1 MTLLGII
8 GIISAFFI
16 VTFFT
21 YKGMNLAY
29 TVIIACLV
37 VFLTNGLPVLQTF
50 ADPVFTGVASQIPTL
65 LPLYLFGGIFGKLYL
80 DSGASLNLSRTLLNV
95 FARTNDVL
103 SRRFIGFII
112 VVIINAAFSYVG
124 VDPFATLFIMIGIA
138 TGVCF
143 EADIPRRYLP
153 VMLVLGTTMGS
164 SIPGSQSAGNIL
176 CMNFLEGTN
185 SLSAWIPG
193 VVYCVL
199 VLTASLVFIRRQ
211 LKRDTENS
219 VSFDYGPLKPPVSV
233 DEKHAPPF
241 VLTLIPLILT
251 PLCSNTICAGY
262 AWAGMALGCLAAI
275 ICFGRYI
282 PKTDGRGRI
291 MTVIQSLND
300 GVTLAGVPA
309 VIILNYAL
317 GYAIQAAPSFSTISD
332 FFTSM
337 SGPPLIILAIMG
349 IVLLGV
355 SASMS
360 GLIVALGVT
369 ASVYI
374 PVLGVNADAAYRV
387 LLYTNTV
394 LDTLPFN
401 AAVVTLFAITGIKY
415 KEGYPLVFATTVVFT
430 FIGTMVVAGLLT
442 IFPGLA

>member
-1 MTLLGII
+1 MTALGIF
-8 GIISAFFI
+8 GIIAAFFI
-16 VTFFT
+16 VTYFT

-29 TVIIACLV
+29 TVILACLV
-37 VFLTNGLPVLQTF
+37 VFLTNGLPVLETF
-50 ADPVFTGVASQIPTL
+50 ADPVFTGVAAQIPTL

-80 DSGASLNLSRTLLNV
+80 DSGASQMLSRTLLHV
-95 FARTNDVL
+95 FAKTDNII
-103 SRRFIGFII
+103 RRRLIGFII
-112 VVIINAAFSYVG
+112 VVVINAAFSYVG

-143 EADIPRRYLP
+143 EADIPRKYLP
-153 VMLVLGTTMGS
+153 VMLVLGTTVGS
-164 SIPGSQSAGNIL
+164 SIPGSSSAGNIL
-176 CMNFLEGTN
+176 CMNFLQGTT

-193 VVYCVL
+193 IVYCVI
-199 VLTASLVFIRRQ
+199 VIGASMVFIKRQ
-211 LKRDTENS
+211 LRKDTDRGLRFE
-219 VSFDYGPLKPPVSV
+219 YGPLKPPVAIEA
-233 DEKHAPPF
+233 DKYPPF
-241 VLTLIPLILT
+241 ILTLIPLILT
-251 PLCSNTICAGY
+251 PICSNTICVGY
-262 AWAGMALGCLAAI
+262 AWAGMALGCVAAI

-282 PKTDGRGRI
+282 PKTEERGRI

-317 GYAIQAAPSFSTISD
+317 GYAIQAAPSFETIQN
-332 FFTSM
+332 FFTSLQ
-337 SGPPLIILAIMG
+337 GPPLIILAIMG

-374 PVLGVNADAAYRV
+374 PMMGVNADAAYRV

-415 KEGYPLVFATTVVFT
+415 KEGYPLVFATTVIFT
-430 FIGTMVVAGLLT
+430 LIGTIVVAGMLT
-442 IFPGLA
+442 LFPGLA

>member
-1 MTLLGII
+1 MTTLGIL
-8 GIISAFFI
+8 GIISAFII

-21 YKGMNLAY
+21 YKGMSLAY
-29 TVIIACLV
+29 TVILACLV
-37 VFLTNGLPVLQTF
+37 VFITNGLPILETF
-50 ADPVFTGVASQIPTL
+50 ANPVLTGVAEQIPAL

-80 DSGASLNLSRTLLNV
+80 DSGASQNLSKTLLNV
-95 FARTNDVL
+95 FARTDNGVN
-103 SRRFIGFII
+103 RRFIGFII
-112 VVIINAAFSYVG
+112 VVIINAAFTYVG

-164 SIPGSQSAGNIL
+164 SIPGSASAGNIL
-176 CMNFLEGTN
+176 CMNFLKGTS

-193 VVYCVL
+193 VVYCIL
-199 VLTASLVFIRRQ
+199 VIAASLIFIRRQ
-211 LKRDTENS
+211 LKKDTANGLKFE
-219 VSFDYGPLKPPVSV
+219 YGPLKPPVVIEENSY
-233 DEKHAPPF
+233 PPF
-241 VLTLIPLILT
+241 ILTLIPLILT
-251 PLCSNTICAGY
+251 PVCSNTICAGY
-262 AWAGMALGCLAAI
+262 AWAGMALGCIAAV

-282 PKTDGRGRI
+282 PKTQGRGRI

-317 GYAIQAAPSFSTISD
+317 GYAIQAAPSFTVIQE

-337 SGPPLIILAIMG
+337 QGPPLIILAIMG

-374 PVLGVNADAAYRV
+374 PVMGVNADAAYRV

-415 KEGYPLVFATTVVFT
+415 KEGYPLVFATTVVIT
-430 FIGTMVVAGLLT
+430 FIGTMVVAGMLT
-442 IFPGLA
+442 VFPGLA